1 LFSVESS
8 LFMQIVEF
16 AFIIGSINYTRHGL
30 PYSGVIKKVN
40 KEEGYINK
48 IHVNLILKLNYFSVF
63 KQLELAYLAIALIIF
78 FLK

>member
-1 LFSVESS
+1 
-8 LFMQIVEF
+8 MQNVEF

-30 PYSGVIKKVN
+30 PHTCSGVMEKMN

>member
-1 LFSVESS
+1 
-8 LFMQIVEF
+8 MQIVEF

-30 PYSGVIKKVN
+30 PHTCSGVMEKMN